1 MQCAHLPIFKCL
13 QTLKRKA
20 GEIYQDCF
28 IAPRSEE
35 ELYSLAKDI
44 HCLNNIAHKRTM
56 KEELSRLRLV
66 LKVWQE
72 SVGDVFPG
80 EENIKQDDGRFAR
93 PLGR

>member
-1 MQCAHLPIFKCL
+1 
-13 QTLKRKA
+13 
-20 GEIYQDCF
+20 
-28 IAPRSEE
+28 
-35 ELYSLAKDI
+35 LAKDI